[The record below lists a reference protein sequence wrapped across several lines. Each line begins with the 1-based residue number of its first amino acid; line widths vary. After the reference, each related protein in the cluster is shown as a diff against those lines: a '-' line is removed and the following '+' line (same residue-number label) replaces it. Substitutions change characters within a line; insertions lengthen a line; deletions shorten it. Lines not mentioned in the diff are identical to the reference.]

1 MFGGLLIYFIPM
13 TGRPLNREE
22 ELEWGS
28 KCTAERG
35 NSFITVHNVNRTT
48 GFETDLNTTTA
59 QETNSTLFST
69 LLNRVNNSTF
79 IGTEHNEFKNPTL
92 DLTS

>member
-28 KCTAERG
+28 KCTAEHG
-35 NSFITVHNVNRTT
+35 NSFITVHNVNKTT
-48 GFETDLNTTTA
+48 GFERDLNTTTA
-59 QETNSTLFST
+59 QETNSTLFSN

>member
-1 MFGGLLIYFIPM
+1 M

-28 KCTAERG
+28 KCTAKHG
-35 NSFITVHNVNRTT
+35 NSFITVHNVVNKTT
-48 GFETDLNTTTA
+48 GLESALNTTTV
-59 QETNSTLFST
+59 QEANSTLFNT

-79 IGTEHNEFKNPTL
+79 VGTEHNEFKNPTL